1 MTVEIVSG
9 LKGKERGHAHRH
21 RPQRLVADVEV
32 VMREA
37 AALPSQD
44 AVVGIV
50 GGKAGNRGA
59 EGLALL
65 HAFQNEVH
73 PMLPGPFHAAQGG
86 TNIILLAYLRLGP
99 FEGGVVARK
108 RLHPCLILVGSPRQ
122 HFLGDHRLANH
133 VLKEIRHLTRPRQ
146 TAQITVD
153 HHTVKTVVY
162 KKKQAAKQLGERL
175 HRSSSSGL
183 VMTTRSSNGRPVE
196 ANFKYVCLVFTDEAD
211 VRQLLFTLQ
220 PVAQA
225 RQLVELLKTSQFPEP
240 KQDVGGILT
249 IALLRSPM
257 EQQSFKVSIHEGKR
271 QEIIELVGQAR
282 QMAHRL
288 MRSNLRTH
296 SNEGEGS

>member
-146 TAQITVD
+146 TAQITVY

-183 VMTTRSSNGRPVE
+183 VMTTRSSDGRPVE
-196 ANFKYVCLVFTDEAD
+196 ANFKYVCLDIILRNSLEPDDAWL
-211 VRQLLFTLQ
+211 RQ
-220 PVAQA
+220 
-225 RQLVELLKTSQFPEP
+225 P
-240 KQDVGGILT
+240 KKLGILPCSCVN
-249 IALLRSPM
+249 LLSSC
-257 EQQSFKVSIHEGKR
+257 SFTVFAR
-271 QEIIELVGQAR
+271 IEATPLDLNAQFQG
-282 QMAHRL
+282 
-288 MRSNLRTH
+288 
-296 SNEGEGS
+296 GSRVPITL

>member
-183 VMTTRSSNGRPVE
+183 VMTTRSSDGRPVE
-196 ANFKYVCLVFTDEAD
+196 ANFKYVCLA
-211 VRQLLFTLQ
+211 LTL
-220 PVAQA
+220 
-225 RQLVELLKTSQFPEP
+225 LLKHGFWFRPCP
-240 KQDVGGILT
+240 AVPPGNKQRRQKCGHNHTGSNQRRGWSSCRCVLMVCGCHNRRDRCGLSSSRCSGNSSNS
-249 IALLRSPM
+249 RSTCQPI
-257 EQQSFKVSIHEGKR
+257 SYD
-271 QEIIELVGQAR
+271 
-282 QMAHRL
+282 
-288 MRSNLRTH
+288 
-296 SNEGEGS
+296 

>member
-196 ANFKYVCLVFTDEAD
+196 ANFKYVCLVLGSES
-211 VRQLLFTLQ
+211 QLSRRFCRAPSCAFRRPIPISNCGCATC
-220 PVAQA
+220 
-225 RQLVELLKTSQFPEP
+225 R
-240 KQDVGGILT
+240 
-249 IALLRSPM
+249 LLRKLPLSST
-257 EQQSFKVSIHEGKR
+257 ERWTLGFSVC
-271 QEIIELVGQAR
+271 
-282 QMAHRL
+282 RL
-288 MRSNLRTH
+288 RMRNCKAFLCFVNGWSW
-296 SNEGEGS
+296 